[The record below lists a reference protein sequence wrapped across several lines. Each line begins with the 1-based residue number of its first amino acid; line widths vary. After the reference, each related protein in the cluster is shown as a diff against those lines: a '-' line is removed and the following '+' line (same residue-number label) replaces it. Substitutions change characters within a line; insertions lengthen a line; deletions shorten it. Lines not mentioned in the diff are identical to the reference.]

1 MSDFKRA
8 DGRPL
13 DQLRE
18 VKFSRGWLDHAE
30 GSVLVEFGRTR
41 VLVAASV
48 EEGVPRWRKGSGLG
62 WVTSEYEMLP
72 RATNTRNS
80 RESRKGKIGGR
91 THEISRLIGR
101 SLRAVIDYQALG
113 ENTILIDADVLQAD
127 GGTRTASVTGAYIAL
142 HDAVEW
148 MRSQNLLV
156 GEPLTGSVSAIS
168 VGIVSGV
175 EMLDLA
181 YVEDSVADVDMN
193 IVCTGD
199 GKFVEIQGTA
209 EHNPF
214 DYKQLNRLLELG
226 GQGCAELARL
236 QKAALG
242 L

>member
-1 MSDFKRA
+1 MSDFPRE
-8 DGRPL
+8 DGRAL

-80 RESRKGKIGGR
+80 RESRKGKVGGR

-148 MRSQNLLV
+148 MRSQNLLA

-168 VGIVSGV
+168 VGIVNGV

-214 DYKQLNRLLELG
+214 DHEQLNRLLDLG

-236 QKAALG
+236 QKVALG